1 VQDLEGRILAWNP
14 GAERM
19 YGWSEAEALTMNVR
33 ALIPEGQREEAFA
46 RVKQLAR
53 AEVLEPY
60 RLQRIA
66 KGGRTVEVW
75 LTATALMN
83 ETGEAYAIATT
94 EREIRGQNEDG
105 APVVTRREQDHD

>member
-1 VQDLEGRILAWNP
+1 
-14 GAERM
+14 M
-19 YGWSEAEALTMNVR
+19 YGWSEVEALAMNIR
-33 ALIPEGQREEAFA
+33 DLIPEGQHEKSLAI
-46 RVKQLAR
+46 VKQLAR

-66 KGGRTVEVW
+66 KGGRIVGVW

-94 EREIRGQNEDG
+94 ERGIRSQNEDE
-105 APVVTRREQDHD
+105 APIVTRREQDRD

>member
-1 VQDLEGRILAWNP
+1 
-14 GAERM
+14 
-19 YGWSEAEALTMNVR
+19 
-33 ALIPEGQREEAFA
+33 
-46 RVKQLAR
+46 VKQLAR

-66 KGGRTVEVW
+66 KGGRIVEVW

-94 EREIRGQNEDG
+94 EREMREQNEDG
-105 APVVTRREQDHD
+105 APIVTSMEQDHD